1 MTSPV
6 NHRPLLNTNKGEN
19 DFEKQAFFI
28 KDTLLP
34 LMAKLRAV
42 VDECKT
48 LMPKNYW
55 PMPPYEEL
63 LFSEH

>member
-1 MTSPV
+1 MISPV

-42 VDECKT
+42 VDECET

-55 PMPPYEEL
+55 LMPTYEE
-63 LFSEH
+63 